1 MKRIFIFGLFTRI
14 FIFLSI
20 LFMIYL
26 PINDLF
32 SNGIKFDNLII
43 IIILIIFL
51 GVAVYWQW
59 TLGIFLNVKKNRITI
74 SFYMDKSKNVER
86 VLSDIESISL
96 EERKNYG
103 FDFIIKHKNGYIEK
117 INYKFFR
124 LVWLE
129 SIQSKRIKRKLK
141 ELNQTLK

>member
-14 FIFLSI
+14 FMFLSI

-32 SNGIKFDNLII
+32 SNGIKLDNIII

-51 GVAVYWQW
+51 GVVVYWQW
-59 TLGIFLNVKKNRITI
+59 TLGIFLNLKKNRITI

-86 VLSDIESISL
+86 ALSDIESISL

-129 SIQSKRIKRKLK
+129 SIQSKRIKQKLK

>member
-1 MKRIFIFGLFTRI
+1 M
-14 FIFLSI
+14 
-20 LFMIYL
+20 
-26 PINDLF
+26 F

-51 GVAVYWQW
+51 GVVVYWQW

-129 SIQSKRIKRKLK
+129 SIQSKRIKQKLK

>member
-1 MKRIFIFGLFTRI
+1 MKKIFIFGLFTRV
-14 FIFLSI
+14 FMFLSI

-32 SNGIKFDNLII
+32 FNGIKFDNLII

-51 GVAVYWQW
+51 GVVIYWQW

-96 EERKNYG
+96 EEKKNYG

-129 SIQSKRIKRKLK
+129 SIQVNRIKK
-141 ELNQTLK
+141 ELKKANQVLK

>member
-26 PINDLF
+26 PINDMF

-43 IIILIIFL
+43 TIILIIFL
-51 GVAVYWQW
+51 GLAVYLQW

-74 SFYMDKSKNVER
+74 SFYMNKSKNIER
-86 VLSDIESISL
+86 TLSDIESISL

-117 INYKFFR
+117 INYKFYR

-129 SIQSKRIKRKLK
+129 SIQSKRIKQKLK
-141 ELNQTLK
+141 KLNLTLK

>member
-32 SNGIKFDNLII
+32 SNGIKFDNIII

-86 VLSDIESISL
+86 ALSDIESISL

-103 FDFIIKHKNGYIEK
+103 FVFIIKHKNGYIEK

>member
-14 FIFLSI
+14 FMFLSI

-51 GVAVYWQW
+51 GVVVYWQW

-129 SIQSKRIKRKLK
+129 SIQSKRIKQKLK

>member
-14 FIFLSI
+14 FMFLSI

-51 GVAVYWQW
+51 GVVVYWQW

-86 VLSDIESISL
+86 ALSDIESISL

-129 SIQSKRIKRKLK
+129 SIQSKRIKQKLK

>member
-1 MKRIFIFGLFTRI
+1 MKKIFIFGLFTRI
-14 FIFLSI
+14 FTVLSI

-26 PINDLF
+26 SINDLF
-32 SNGIKFDNLII
+32 YNGIRFDNLII
-43 IIILIIFL
+43 MIILIIFL
-51 GVAVYWQW
+51 GVVIYWQW
-59 TLGIFLNVKKNRITI
+59 TLGIFLNIKKNRIKI

-96 EERKNYG
+96 DEKKNYG
-103 FDFIIKHKNGYIEK
+103 FDFVIKHKNGYIEK

-129 SIQSKRIKRKLK
+129 SIQAKRIKNELK
-141 ELNQTLK
+141 KVNQILR

>member
-14 FIFLSI
+14 FIFISI
-20 LFMIYL
+20 IFMIYL
-26 PINDLF
+26 PIYDLF
-32 SNGIKFDNLII
+32 SNGIRFANLII

-51 GVAVYWQW
+51 GVVIYWQW
-59 TLGIFLNVKKNRITI
+59 TLGIFLNVKKNRITF
-74 SFYMDKSKNVER
+74 SFYMDKSKNIER

-96 EERKNYG
+96 EEKKNYG

-124 LVWLE
+124 EVWLE
-129 SIQSKRIKRKLK
+129 SIQAKRIKQKLK
-141 ELNQTLK
+141 KLNQILK

>member
-14 FIFLSI
+14 FMFLSI

-51 GVAVYWQW
+51 GVVVYWQW

-86 VLSDIESISL
+86 ALSDIESISL

-129 SIQSKRIKRKLK
+129 SIQSKRIKQKLK
-141 ELNQTLK
+141 ELNLTLK

>member
-14 FIFLSI
+14 FMFLSI

-51 GVAVYWQW
+51 GVVVYWQW

-86 VLSDIESISL
+86 ALSDIESISL

-129 SIQSKRIKRKLK
+129 SIQSKRIKQKLK
-141 ELNQTLK
+141 KLNQTIK

>member
-26 PINDLF
+26 PTNDLF

-51 GVAVYWQW
+51 GVVVYWQW
-59 TLGIFLNVKKNRITI
+59 TLGIFINVKKNRITI
-74 SFYMDKSKNVER
+74 SFYMDKSKNIER
-86 VLSDIESISL
+86 ALSDIESISL

-124 LVWLE
+124 QVWLE
-129 SIQSKRIKRKLK
+129 SIQSKRIKQKLK